1 MKDFPHASFP
11 PDVIGIMT
19 AAMESAVSSLPH
31 PVASAHIQS
40 LAETILRTTKEGE
53 RDPNPRQ
60 NGFAGAYGLT
70 AGLIESFFR
79 LGAVLT
85 RYLSAMSAATICET

>member
-11 PDVIGIMT
+11 PDMIGVMT

-31 PVASAHIQS
+31 PVSSAHIQS

-53 RDPNPRQ
+53 RDPATLARMALLELMISPR
-60 NGFAGAYGLT
+60 A
-70 AGLIESFFR
+70 
-79 LGAVLT
+79 
-85 RYLSAMSAATICET
+85 